1 MRNIRTA
8 AVASATALTVLAGG
22 TAIAS
27 AEGAPQNK
35 PAEET
40 NSSSKAE
47 DNKDA
52 KADRAVIFAGKQT
65 GENAGTKTYTEKQED
80 GTVKTVTEK
89 QDDKSLGDVV
99 KDGTKGLFN
108 EAGSSQYVTK
118 EDAKT
123 PFYPT
128 DAFGKKTNPELVPQ
142 WARLWIDGTVVAG
155 IGALVGLVIAGVNFA
170 SYNGWIQLPQ
180 F

>member
-8 AVASATALTVLAGG
+8 AVASATALTVLVGG

-27 AEGAPQNK
+27 AEDAPN
-35 PAEET
+35 
-40 NSSSKAE
+40 
-47 DNKDA
+47 A
-52 KADRAVIFAGKQT
+52 KSDRSAVFAGKQT
-65 GENAGTKTYTEKQED
+65 EG
-80 GTVKTVTEK
+80 VKTPKTGDPEI
-89 QDDKSLGDVV
+89 QADKDFGKVIS
-99 KDGTKGLFN
+99 DGTKGLFGGQ
-108 EAGSSQYVTK
+108 GSSQYVTK
-118 EDAKT
+118 EDAET

-128 DAFGKKTNPELVPQ
+128 DAFGKKTNLENVPQ

-155 IGALVGLVIAGVNFA
+155 IGALVGLIIAGVNFA